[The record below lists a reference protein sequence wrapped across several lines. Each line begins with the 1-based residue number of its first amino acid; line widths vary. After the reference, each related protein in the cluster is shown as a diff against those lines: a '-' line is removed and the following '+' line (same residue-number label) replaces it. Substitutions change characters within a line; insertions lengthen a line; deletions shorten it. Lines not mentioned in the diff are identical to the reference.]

1 MAYDSAAISQKGCK
15 AKTNF
20 RYLDFSSIP
29 RAGAETIETVRW
41 NLLPKD
47 IAEVRNLINQFLT
60 SSNQKIE
67 LHHPLPLTLA
77 LGSISD
83 GMF

>member
-29 RAGAETIETVRW
+29 RAGAETLEAVKW
-41 NLLPKD
+41 DLLPKE
-47 IAEVRNLINQFLT
+47 IAEVRLN
-60 SSNQKIE
+60 
-67 LHHPLPLTLA
+67 H
-77 LGSISD
+77 
-83 GMF
+83 